1 MDSKENFTEQIERLG
16 KIRKEAAEQ
25 ECIVDELD
33 ISHDVAVELWLI
45 SGGDVDAVIEE
56 SLRSDRL
63 SECKA
68 RLINR
73 RFKKL
78 EERINSL
85 T

>member
-1 MDSKENFTEQIERLG
+1 MNIKEQMERLD
-16 KIRKEAAEQ
+16 KIRKETAEQ

-73 RFKKL
+73 RLKEL